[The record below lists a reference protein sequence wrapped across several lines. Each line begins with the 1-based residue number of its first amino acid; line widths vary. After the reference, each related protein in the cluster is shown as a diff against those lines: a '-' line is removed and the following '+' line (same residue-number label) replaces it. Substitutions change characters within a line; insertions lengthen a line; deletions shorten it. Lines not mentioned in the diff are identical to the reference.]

1 MARSKK
7 PATPAPA
14 SPIDKDAGRA
24 PTSTRSL
31 WKGAIS
37 FGLVHVPI
45 ALYSATDES
54 DLNFKMLDK
63 RSMDPVGYKRIN
75 KKSGKEVPADSI
87 VKGIEWEDGRFV
99 LLTPEELEAAYPK
112 TTHTIDIEA
121 FVPIGE
127 IPFVYLEKPYYT
139 APINRG
145 QKVYALLRESL
156 AASRKVGVAKV
167 VIANKQHLALLMA
180 CGPALVLNLL
190 RWGGEIRSWE
200 ALQLP
205 PQGVKEAG
213 IKDAEMAMAT
223 QLINEMT
230 SSWNGDDFR
239 DSFQLEIMR
248 LVDSKAAAGKFEQV
262 EKIESHEA
270 PVSSNIIDLT
280 ELLKRSLSGKSKGAK
295 TAPAK
300 RAATTAAATRPKSIK
315 TSSAAKAAPRNP
327 AVSGKEAA

>member
-1 MARSKK
+1 MAKK
-7 PATPAPA
+7 KAAPPAPEPETKRD
-14 SPIDKDAGRA
+14 SNAGKA

-54 DLNFKMLDK
+54 DLSFKMLDK

-75 KKSGKEVPADSI
+75 KKSGKEVGMADI

-99 LLTPEELEAAYPK
+99 LLSPEEIEMAYPK
-112 TTHTIDIEA
+112 TTQTIEIEA
-121 FVPIGE
+121 FVPVDD

-139 APINRG
+139 APVNRG
-145 QKVYALLRESL
+145 AKVYALLREAL

-167 VIANKQHLALLMA
+167 VIANKQHLAILMP

-205 PQGVKEAG
+205 PQGVEAAG
-213 IKDAEMAMAT
+213 IKPAEMAMAQ
-223 QLINEMT
+223 QLVDEMSAT
-230 SSWNGDDFR
+230 WSADQFR
-239 DSFQLEIMR
+239 DSFQAEVMK
-248 LVDSKAAAGKFEQV
+248 LVESKALAGHVEQV
-262 EKIESHEA
+262 EKIDA
-270 PVSSNIIDLT
+270 SSALTPSSTNVVDLT
-280 ELLKRSLSGKSKGAK
+280 ELLQRSLSNKAPSPSKVQPSTK
-295 TAPAK
+295 KPA
-300 RAATTAAATRPKSIK
+300 RP
-315 TSSAAKAAPRNP
+315 ARRKAA
-327 AVSGKEAA
+327 

>member
-1 MARSKK
+1 MATKK
-7 PATPAPA
+7 TAGSPPPPPAPKRD
-14 SPIDKDAGRA
+14 PNAGKA

-54 DLNFKMLDK
+54 DLSFKMLDK

-75 KKSGKEVPADSI
+75 KKSGKEVGMADI

-99 LLTPEELEAAYPK
+99 LLSPEEIEKAYPK
-112 TTHTIDIEA
+112 TTQTIEIEA
-121 FVPIGE
+121 FVPIDD

-139 APINRG
+139 APVNRG
-145 QKVYALLRESL
+145 AKVYALLREAL

-167 VIANKQHLALLMA
+167 VIANKQHLALLMP

-205 PQGVKEAG
+205 PQGVDAAG
-213 IKDAEMAMAT
+213 IKPAEMAMAQ
-223 QLINEMT
+223 QLIDEMSAT
-230 SSWNGDDFR
+230 WNADQFR
-239 DSFQLEIMR
+239 DSFQAEVMK
-248 LVDSKAAAGKFEQV
+248 LVESKALAGHVEQV
-262 EKIESHEA
+262 EKIDA
-270 PVSSNIIDLT
+270 SSALSPSSTNVVDLT
-280 ELLKRSLSGKSKGAK
+280 ELLQRSLNSKP
-295 TAPAK
+295 AP
-300 RAATTAAATRPKSIK
+300 
-315 TSSAAKAAPRNP
+315 KAAGKPPPVARKSTKSGRRN
-327 AVSGKEAA
+327 AA